1 MFNTF
6 CIVSPKTRFGDRR
19 SPTRSACRWARTILI
34 LTALVSGSGNLLAQ
48 ADRPTDSPDSKL
60 ETLTEEIR
68 VLEAETKLAA
78 NRQVYLLVDLI
89 NNVIVIKGLG
99 LELYRLPIFSWTGAD
114 LGSLNGSFRLRG
126 RPPVIRPK
134 VVVSADPSTQPA
146 LPEPISLRD
155 MPAEYD
161 LVFDPNLT
169 IAVAP
174 PLHEQPWLRAQSHL
188 REWWQQAFGWVHLG
202 PTAKPSPAGP
212 RLRLTMIRDAAKSLA
227 WTVTDGMPLLI
238 AKPAATAKS
247 SIPFFLQPPPTADR
261 P

>member
-1 MFNTF
+1 M
-6 CIVSPKTRFGDRR
+6 
-19 SPTRSACRWARTILI
+19 
-34 LTALVSGSGNLLAQ
+34 TALVLGSGDLFALAE
-48 ADRPTDSPDSKL
+48 RPQDALGSEL

-68 VLEAETKLAA
+68 ALEEETKLAA
-78 NRQVYLLVDLI
+78 SRQVYLLADLI
-89 NNVIVIKGLG
+89 NNVIVIKGRG
-99 LELYRLPIFSWTGAD
+99 LELYRLPIFSWTGAE

-134 VVVSADPSTQPA
+134 AVAPPDSSTQPA

-174 PLHEQPWLRAQSHL
+174 PLHEQPWLRTQSHL
-188 REWWQQAFGWVHLG
+188 REWWQQAFGWVQLG
-202 PTAKPSPAGP
+202 PTSGPRPAGP
-212 RLRLTMIRDAAKSLA
+212 RLRLTMTREAAKSLA

-247 SIPFFLQPPPTADR
+247 TIPFFLQPPPTADR

>member
-1 MFNTF
+1 MTMFTKF
-6 CIVSPKTRFGDRR
+6 FMVSPKTRHGDQRF
-19 SPTRSACRWARTILI
+19 STRWARRWVQTLLI
-34 LTALVSGSGNLLAQ
+34 LTALVIGSGNLFAL
-48 ADRPTDSPDSKL
+48 ADRPK
-60 ETLTEEIR
+60 
-68 VLEAETKLAA
+68 TKLAA
-78 NRQVYLLVDLI
+78 SRQVYLLIDLI
-89 NNVIVIKGLG
+89 NNVIVIKGRG
-99 LELYRLPIFSWTGAD
+99 LELYRLPIHSWTGAD
-114 LGSLNGSFRLRG
+114 PGSLNGSFRLRG

-134 VVVSADPSTQPA
+134 VVAPADSSAPPA

-174 PLHEQPWLRAQSHL
+174 PLHEQPWLRAQSHF

-202 PTAKPSPAGP
+202 PTSKPSPAGP
-212 RLRLTMIRDAAKSLA
+212 RLRLTMTRDAAKSLA

-238 AKPAATAKS
+238 VKPAATPKAPV
-247 SIPFFLQPPPTADR
+247 PFSFQPPATADR